1 MHKTTRP
8 HKFTRRPKE
17 VNGPEIEEEG
27 KGKNRKQMKKRVN
40 SKENSSQ
47 GDRVREREMMKK
59 KGKTEPKGFSIIEQ
73 SHGSIR
79 VEYCRFAIYK
89 CKKFSQLSN

>member
-8 HKFTRRPKE
+8 HKITRRPKE
-17 VNGPEIEEEG
+17 GNGPEIEEEG

-40 SKENSSQ
+40 SKEKSSQ
-47 GDRVREREMMKK
+47 GDREREMMKK

-79 VEYCRFAIYK
+79 VANCRFPIYK